1 MTQIKARDGIAAS
14 ILHYHPFVASHSQSP
29 LSGKALNAPPQLE
42 SIDLAIEGMT
52 CAACAA
58 RIEKALKRIDGVDA
72 AVNLASE
79 RAHVRYPQHLVSV
92 EQLVGA
98 IEKAGYGGRVASR
111 EGLTGERARKQAHYD
126 ADLRTFWIAALLTLP
141 LLAQMVPMAFG
152 VHDDLLPRW
161 LQWLLATPVQFWVG
175 KRFYVGAWHSV
186 RGGSANMD
194 VLVALGTTTAYALS
208 VYTTVFGG
216 PGGHVYFE
224 AAAVIVTLVLLG
236 KILESRAKARTTA
249 AIDALVNLQPKQAH
263 VERNNAWIDVDVEQ
277 VRRGDVLLVRP
288 GESLPVDAEVIDGQ
302 SHVVEAML
310 TGESIPVSKGPGARV
325 YAATLNQE
333 GALRCR
339 ATGVGADTALAR
351 IIRLV
356 EAAQGSKAAVQR
368 LADRVAAVFVPA
380 VLAIALVTLLGWLL
394 VGASVETAV
403 VNAVAVLV
411 ISCPC
416 ALGLAT
422 PTAIMVGIGRGAQSG
437 ILIKDATALE
447 QACELRAL
455 VFDKTGTLTE
465 GKPAVTDVVPVADL
479 VATEVIRLA
488 ASIEQGSEHPL
499 ARAIVRHAVEQQLT
513 LLPLARLAAAAGQG
527 VSGEIASVNPPG
539 IKRYLVG
546 SPAYLAASG
555 LTYAPDQV
563 EALRAQ
569 GKTVIGLAAL
579 SPGVTPES
587 ATESSRVLGW
597 IAVAD
602 RLRTSSPEAVRRL
615 RELGI
620 RTVMLTGDN
629 SATAATI
636 AQACG
641 IDEFQAEVM
650 PAGKAERVAQLKASG
665 HKVGM
670 AGDGVNDAPA
680 LAAADVGF
688 AMGAG
693 SDVAMQTAG
702 VLLMHSDLVSVVDAI
717 DLSRAT
723 LRKVKQNLFF
733 AFVYNVLG
741 IPLAAMGV
749 LSPMLAGAAM
759 AASSV
764 SVVTNSL
771 ALRRWKPGTSRAAP

>member
-1 MTQIKARDGIAAS
+1 
-14 ILHYHPFVASHSQSP
+14 
-29 LSGKALNAPPQLE
+29 
-42 SIDLAIEGMT
+42 MT
-52 CAACAA
+52 CAACAT
-58 RIEKALKRIDGVDA
+58 RIEKALKRLEGVDA
-72 AVNLASE
+72 SVNLASE
-79 RAHVRYPQHLVSV
+79 RAHVRYPQALVSV
-92 EQLVGA
+92 DQLIAV
-98 IEKAGYGGRVASR
+98 IEKAGYGGHVASSR
-111 EGLTGERARKQAHYD
+111 ALTEERARKQAAYD
-126 ADLRTFWIAALLTLP
+126 ADLRTFWIAAALTAP

-152 VHDDLLPRW
+152 VHGDLLPRW
-161 LQWLLATPVQFWVG
+161 LQWLLATPVQFWIG
-175 KRFYVGAWHSV
+175 SRFYVGAWHSL

-194 VLVALGTTTAYALS
+194 VLVALGTTTAYVLS
-208 VYTTVFGG
+208 VYETLVGST
-216 PGGHVYFE
+216 GGHVYFE
-224 AAAVIVTLVLLG
+224 AAAVIITLVLLG

-249 AIDALVNLQPKQAH
+249 AIDALVNLQPKLAH
-263 VERNNAWIDVDVEQ
+263 VERDGNVIDIDVAQ

-288 GESLPVDAEVIDGQ
+288 GEAVPVDGEVLDGQ
-302 SHVVEAML
+302 SHVVESML
-310 TGESIPVSKGPGARV
+310 TGESIPVGKSTGAKV

-351 IIRLV
+351 IIALV

-368 LADRVAAVFVPA
+368 LADRVAAVFVPT
-380 VLAIALVTLLGWLL
+380 VLALALLTLAGWLIA
-394 VGASVETAV
+394 GAGAETAI

-447 QACELRAL
+447 QACELRTL

-465 GKPAVTDVVPVADL
+465 GKPAVTDVVPNSGIDPGELARV
-479 VATEVIRLA
+479 A
-488 ASIEQGSEHPL
+488 ASVEQGSEHPL
-499 ARAIVRHAVEQQLT
+499 ARAVVRHAAAQGLAPYP
-513 LLPLARLAAAAGQG
+513 LLRLAAAAGEG
-527 VSGEIASVNPPG
+527 VTGEVLRDDAPAGV
-539 IKRYLVG
+539 RYFVG
-546 SPAYLAASG
+546 SPAYIARLGRSIEM
-555 LTYAPDQV
+555 APV

-569 GKTVIGLAAL
+569 GKTVIGVADDA
-579 SPGVTPES
+579 
-587 ATESSRVLGW
+587 RVLGW
-597 IAVAD
+597 IAIAD
-602 RLRTSSPEAVRRL
+602 QLRASSPAAVRRL
-615 RELGI
+615 QALGL

-629 SATAATI
+629 PVTAAAI
-636 AQACG
+636 ARACG

-650 PAGKAERVAQLKASG
+650 PAAKAARVTQLKAAG
-665 HKVGM
+665 GKVGM

-702 VLLMHSDLVSVVDAI
+702 VLLMHSDLRSVADAI

-733 AFVYNVLG
+733 AFIYNVLG
-741 IPLAAMGV
+741 IPLAALGI

-764 SVVTNSL
+764 SVVSNSL
-771 ALRRWKPGTSRAAP
+771 ALRRWRPASPRTTP

>member
-1 MTQIKARDGIAAS
+1 
-14 ILHYHPFVASHSQSP
+14 
-29 LSGKALNAPPQLE
+29 
-42 SIDLAIEGMT
+42 MT
-52 CAACAA
+52 CAACAT
-58 RIEKALKRIDGVDA
+58 RIEKALKRLEGVEA
-72 AVNLASE
+72 SVNLASE
-79 RAHVRYPQHLVSV
+79 RAHVRYPQ
-92 EQLVGA
+92 QLVDVDRLIA
-98 IEKAGYGGRVASR
+98 TIEKAGYGGRVASR
-111 EGLTGERARKQAHYD
+111 QDLAAERARKQDAYD
-126 ADLRTFWIAALLTLP
+126 ADLRTFWIALALTLP

-152 VHDDLLPRW
+152 THDELLPRW

-175 KRFYVGAWHSV
+175 SRFYVGAWHSL

-208 VYTTVFGG
+208 VYATLSGG
-216 PGGHVYFE
+216 AGGHVYFE

-263 VERNNAWIDVDVEQ
+263 VDRDGTWVDIGVEQ

-288 GESLPVDAEVIDGQ
+288 GESIPVDAEIIEGQ
-302 SHVVEAML
+302 SHVVESML
-310 TGESIPVSKGPGARV
+310 TGESIPVGKSTGATV
-325 YAATLNQE
+325 FAATLNQE

-380 VLAIALVTLLGWLL
+380 VLGIALLTLLGWLIA
-394 VGASVETAV
+394 GAGAETAI

-465 GKPAVTDVVPVADL
+465 GKPAVTDVVPNGDIDPGELAR
-479 VATEVIRLA
+479 IA

-499 ARAIVRHAVEQQLT
+499 ARAVVRYASGHGLKPHP
-513 LLPLARLAAAAGQG
+513 LLQLAASVGQG
-527 VSGEIASVNPPG
+527 VTGEILPAGAATSA
-539 IKRYLVG
+539 RYFVG
-546 SPAYLAASG
+546 SPAYLATLG
-555 LTYAPDQV
+555 RPILMAPV

-569 GKTVIGLAAL
+569 GKTVIGVADDA
-579 SPGVTPES
+579 
-587 ATESSRVLGW
+587 RVLGW
-597 IAVAD
+597 IAIAD
-602 RLRTSSPEAVRRL
+602 QLRASSPSAVRRL
-615 RELGI
+615 QALGL

-629 SATAATI
+629 PVTAAAI
-636 AQACG
+636 ARACG

-650 PAGKAERVAQLKASG
+650 PAAKAERVTQLKAAG
-665 HKVGM
+665 GKVGM

-702 VLLMHSDLVSVVDAI
+702 VLLMHSDLRSVADAI

-741 IPLAAMGV
+741 IPLAALGV
-749 LSPMLAGAAM
+749 LSPMVAGAAM

-771 ALRRWKPGTSRAAP
+771 ALRRWKPQSPKATP